1 MEMNINEK
9 KALYAFGC
17 PVLKATVERLRML
30 AAITPDPGTQ
40 EAVLQAGNQV
50 AWRGCGGLVS
60 LFLLQ
65 SPH

>member
-1 MEMNINEK
+1 MEMNI
-9 KALYAFGC
+9 
-17 PVLKATVERLRML
+17 
-30 AAITPDPGTQ
+30 Q